1 VPIQVSTVNWAL
13 VFNQRFEQKLSGDCL
28 VPANPIVELVSVP
41 VRGTFDPAT
50 NSVAITGTTLA
61 LRIDNF
67 NAHARAIVIGSLGL
81 KTAGGGAILTGRIQR
96 TRTAFART
104 GPRRPLLRIKRMTYE
119 AGPFQRKGK
128 DVPDTIVIG
137 GSGHAT
143 VMPALA
149 RELTRIRCRGPHIV
163 TSRPIRAGTAFGT
176 VQVQLRPDA
185 ATTTEQDVTVTVTPT
200 APARLAGKALRWD
213 LPADLRTPLVCE
225 ASYSCE
231 AAIGAQLPLGGG
243 FVLSR
248 GDRSTTVTDLA
259 AAFEDA
265 YGSPSPVV
273 TGTVDGARIT
283 VFRGS
288 GTTTEFEDHVSAA
301 FGLIDIR
308 SAAGPI
314 AAHFTKTA
322 AP

>member
-1 VPIQVSTVNWAL
+1 
-13 VFNQRFEQKLSGDCL
+13 
-28 VPANPIVELVSVP
+28 VSVP

-137 GSGHAT
+137 GSGRAT

-185 ATTTEQDVTVTVTPT
+185 ATGLGGTFEIGNFEISGYDATTDQDVTVTVTPT

-225 ASYSCE
+225 ASYNCE

-248 GDRSTTVTDLA
+248 GERSTTVTDLA

-273 TGTVDGARIT
+273 TGTLDGARIT

-301 FGLIDIR
+301 LGLIDIR

-314 AAHFTKTA
+314 AAHFAKTA